1 VAPLAMALWLWK
13 PLTFGVGM
21 AAALAAGAH
30 DAARDTEYD
39 LVFSG
44 GRVADGSGRPI
55 FAADVAIRGDRI
67 AAVGNLSAAR
77 AKRRVDARRL
87 VIAPG
92 FIDMLGWS
100 EYNLL
105 VDNRAASKITQ
116 GITTEITGEGHSI
129 APQNAAMIAADR
141 EVFEYYGVTP
151 TWTTL
156 AGYFAVLEKKRSAIN
171 LGTFV
176 GAGGVR
182 EYVMGR
188 DNRPPTRAEM
198 AQMEAQVAQAM
209 EEGAFGLSTSLLY
222 VPDRFATTAEI
233 IALAKVARRYGGTY
247 ITHQRD
253 EGNRIDW
260 SMDEVFRIA
269 REAGI
274 PAEIWHLK
282 TAGRQNWGRMAEVL
296 KRIEKARAEGLEITA
311 NMYPWTAS
319 SNSLHASLPA
329 WARAGSTEAMVARLK
344 DPAVRARVRAEV
356 REDWGR
362 SDGAHIR
369 IADALDPALAKYEGR
384 GLAEIARAEG
394 KDPVDVLMDIV
405 IADNGHTGKIS
416 FTMSEDDIRTA
427 IRHPLVSICTDSGA
441 SATDGI
447 FSSKRNHPRGW
458 GTTARILGKYVR
470 QEKLIPLEE
479 AVRKMTSLP
488 ATRMNLRDRG
498 LVKQGYLADLVA
510 FDPDTVIDR
519 STYAHPWAYSAGIP
533 YVAVN
538 GELVVDGGAIT
549 AARPGRVLRG
559 PGWKRR

>member
-1 VAPLAMALWLWK
+1 MGKLVTLAAAVAAVLAAVAP
-13 PLTFGVGM
+13 
-21 AAALAAGAH
+21 
-30 DAARDTEYD
+30 AARQEEYD

-44 GRVADGSGRPI
+44 GRVADGSGKPL
-55 FAADVAIRGDRI
+55 FTADVAIRGDRL
-67 AAVGNLSAAR
+67 AAVGDLSKAG
-77 AKRRVDARRL
+77 AKRRIDARGL
-87 VIAPG
+87 VISPG

-100 EYNLL
+100 EYNVL

-129 APQNAAMIAADR
+129 APLNATMIAADR

-151 TWTTL
+151 SWTTL
-156 AGYFAVLEKKRSAIN
+156 SGYFAELERKRAAIN

-209 EEGAFGLSTSLLY
+209 EEGALGLSTSLLY
-222 VPDRFATTAEI
+222 VPDRFASTGEI
-233 IALAKVARRYGGTY
+233 IALARVARRYGGTY

-253 EGNRIDW
+253 EGNFIAR
-260 SMDEVFRIA
+260 SLEEVFRIA

-282 TAGRQNWGRMAEVL
+282 TAGRQNWGRMREVL
-296 KRIEKARAEGLEITA
+296 GRIEKARAGGLEITA

-329 WARAGSTEAMVARLK
+329 WAREGTAEAMVARLE
-344 DPAVRARVRAEV
+344 DPKLRERVRAEV

-362 SDGAHIR
+362 SDGSHIR
-369 IADALDPALAKYEGR
+369 IADTLDPALEKYEGR
-384 GLAEIARAEG
+384 SLSEIARAEG
-394 KDPVDVLMDIV
+394 KDPVDMLMDIV
-405 IADNGHTGKIS
+405 IADKGNTSKIS
-416 FTMSEDDIRTA
+416 FTMSEDDIRAA
-427 IRHPLVSICTDSGA
+427 IRHPLVSMCTDSGA

-447 FSSKRNHPRGW
+447 FSKKRNHPRGW
-458 GTTARILGKYVR
+458 GTTARILGRYVR

-488 ATRMNLRDRG
+488 ATRMKLHDRG
-498 LVKQGYLADLVA
+498 LVKAGYFADVVA
-510 FDPDTVIDR
+510 FDPETVIDR

-559 PGWKRR
+559 PGWKVR